1 MENKNHI
8 DTVSGSQA
16 LPSTGQDT
24 LGDASFLAR
33 LSPYDRAVLLALTTR
48 RHIQRGKHVFEAG
61 SPGSFVHFLDTGRIK
76 IYHLSPTGKEIL
88 LWFCLPGEIFGL
100 AEVCHGGGRQ
110 VYAEAC
116 EGSWVLSVSQ
126 RDFKAFL
133 ENHPA
138 AALLVNDVL
147 ACRLRNLGN
156 VIQSLVASDVN
167 ERVAQLVVRL
177 AATHGRKAVNGDIHL
192 DIRLT
197 HQEMAN
203 MIGTTR
209 QSVTSALN
217 ALRRLGVLDFDD
229 SHHLRIHREHLPGE
243 TGPQVT
249 TRQPRS

>member
-1 MENKNHI
+1 MPEA
-8 DTVSGSQA
+8 DRERFS
-16 LPSTGQDT
+16 D
-24 LGDASFLAR
+24 FLAR
-33 LSPYDRAVLLALTTR
+33 LSPRDRGDLLRLALR
-48 RHIQRGKHVFEAG
+48 RKVAKSELVFQAG
-61 SPGSFVHFLDTGRIK
+61 SAGNFVHFLEAGRVK
-76 IYHLSPTGKEIL
+76 VYHLSSGGKEVL

-116 EGSWVLSVSQ
+116 EASSVLSVSQ
-126 RDFKAFL
+126 RDFKAYL
-133 ENHPA
+133 ESHPA

-167 ERVAQLVVRL
+167 ERVAQLLVRL
-177 AATHGRKAVNGDIHL
+177 TATHGRKAPNGEVCL

-229 SHHLRIHREHLPGE
+229 SHHIRIHSERLLNETCVPAQHPGA
-243 TGPQVT
+243 
-249 TRQPRS
+249 

>member
-1 MENKNHI
+1 M
-8 DTVSGSQA
+8 SQA
-16 LPSTGQDT
+16 VSERFSD
-24 LGDASFLAR
+24 FLAR
-33 LSPYDRAVLLALTTR
+33 LAPRDRGDLLRLALR
-48 RHIQRGKHVFEAG
+48 REVAKGELIFQAG
-61 SPGSFVHFLDTGRIK
+61 SAGNFVHFLEAGRVK
-76 IYHLSPTGKEIL
+76 VYHLSPSGKEVL

-116 EGSWVLSVSQ
+116 EPSSVLSVSQ
-126 RDFKAFL
+126 RDFKAYL
-133 ENHPA
+133 ETHPA

-167 ERVAQLVVRL
+167 ERVAQLLVRL
-177 AATHGRKAVNGDIHL
+177 AATHGRKAPNGEVYL

-229 SHHLRIHREHLPGE
+229 SHRLRIHSERLLNETCVPAQHPGA
-243 TGPQVT
+243 
-249 TRQPRS
+249 

>member
-1 MENKNHI
+1 MEDMGNI
-8 DTVSGSQA
+8 GDISGGRDLTCPAQES
-16 LPSTGQDT
+16 P
-24 LGDASFLAR
+24 GDASFLAR
-33 LSPYDRAVLLALTTR
+33 LTQPDRDALLAYTTR
-48 RHIQRGKHVFEAG
+48 RDVQRGKHVFEAG
-61 SPGSFVHFLDTGRIK
+61 SPGNFVHFLEAGRIK
-76 IYHLSPTGKEIL
+76 IYHLSPSGKEVL

-100 AEVCHGGGRQ
+100 AEVCYGGGRQ

-116 EGSWVLSVSQ
+116 EGSSVLSVSQ
-126 RDFKAFL
+126 RDFKTFL
-133 ENHPA
+133 ESHPA

-167 ERVAQLVVRL
+167 ERVAQLIVRL

-217 ALRRLGVLDFDD
+217 ALRRLGALDFDD
-229 SHHLRIHREHLPGE
+229 SHRLRIHADHLLNKAALGALA
-243 TGPQVT
+243 
-249 TRQPRS
+249 RQSRP